1 MAGRLNPKQGM
12 MKTPPN
18 RAFNPARKMVRPGET
33 PTGEA
38 TPQRQAARK
47 RESYLAGAEVPA
59 KGPTIYPP
67 LFG

>member
-1 MAGRLNPKQGM
+1 MAGIGPNPSMRG
-12 MKTPPN
+12 PVPN
-18 RAFNPARKMVRPGET
+18 RAFNPARKIARPGET
-33 PTGEA
+33 SNGSA

-47 RESYLAGAEVPA
+47 REAYLGGAKVPA